1 MLRLTNR
8 EQEVLELIADELS
21 SLEIAS
27 QLQISIKTVE
37 SHRKN
42 IMLKTQS
49 RNMAGLVTTAIRLGL
64 VRGYAYI
71 G

>member
-1 MLRLTNR
+1 MLRLTPR
-8 EQEVLELIADELS
+8 EQEVLELIAEEMS
-21 SLEIAS
+21 SSEIAT

-64 VRGYAYI
+64 VNGYAYI